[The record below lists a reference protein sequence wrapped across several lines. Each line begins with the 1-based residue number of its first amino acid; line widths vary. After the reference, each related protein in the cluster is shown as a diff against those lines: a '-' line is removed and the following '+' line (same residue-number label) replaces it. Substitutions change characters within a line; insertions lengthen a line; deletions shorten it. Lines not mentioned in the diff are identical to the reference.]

1 LCEWGKYLL
10 SAMMLSTKKA
20 GSKATGFQFLVYG
33 FSGVRRIGAPAIR
46 RDSGSFFVM
55 RLLLQHDFALFY

>member
-1 LCEWGKYLL
+1 VGKIPTA
-10 SAMMLSTKKA
+10 SHDAFNKKA

-33 FSGVRRIGAPAIR
+33 FSGVRRIGAPAIH

-55 RLLLQHDFALFY
+55 RLL